1 MNLYNSLT
9 KQVEGFKPQKEG
21 EISIYSCG
29 PTVYERAH
37 IGNLASFIYADMLH
51 RTLKVAFPDHKIKH
65 VMNITDVDDKTIAA
79 SQAKYPNLEPTEALK
94 KLTREYEDL
103 FKQDLEVLGIN
114 TKEIIFVR
122 ATENIE
128 PMQKL
133 IKELLDKDFAYVA
146 DDGIYFSIE
155 KYKQAGKKYGQLV
168 EITADS
174 TGQAR
179 VKNDEYDKDNIHDF
193 ALWKAQKENEPAWGF
208 EVNGQNINGRPGW
221 HIECSA
227 MSIAELGQP
236 FDIHT
241 GGVDLKFP
249 HHENEIA
256 QSTSNNGDLL
266 AQLFFHS
273 EHILI
278 DGKKMSKSLNNFY
291 TLDDIRNKGFDPL
304 AFRLLVLQSHYQNQA
319 HFSWENLESAQNRL
333 KDLRAWADLRYQPS
347 TNVMGRELDE
357 LFGDTRQ
364 ALSQAVESDLNTPV
378 ALTTLSK
385 LVTYM
390 QNIPIPGVEGKY
402 TDGTLKL
409 IDDLLG
415 LDLSQRTDITSSQ
428 KELISEREKAREDKD
443 WNKSDQLRE
452 QLEKQRIGL
461 RDTDHGAV
469 WYRT

>member
-1 MNLYNSLT
+1 
-9 KQVEGFKPQKEG
+9 
-21 EISIYSCG
+21 
-29 PTVYERAH
+29 
-37 IGNLASFIYADMLH
+37 
-51 RTLKVAFPDHKIKH
+51 
-65 VMNITDVDDKTIAA
+65 
-79 SQAKYPNLEPTEALK
+79 
-94 KLTREYEDL
+94 
-103 FKQDLEVLGIN
+103 
-114 TKEIIFVR
+114 
-122 ATENIE
+122 
-128 PMQKL
+128 
-133 IKELLDKDFAYVA
+133 
-146 DDGIYFSIE
+146 
-155 KYKQAGKKYGQLV
+155 
-168 EITADS
+168 
-174 TGQAR
+174 
-179 VKNDEYDKDNIHDF
+179 
-193 ALWKAQKENEPAWGF
+193 
-208 EVNGQNINGRPGW
+208 
-221 HIECSA
+221 
-227 MSIAELGQP
+227 
-236 FDIHT
+236 
-241 GGVDLKFP
+241 
-249 HHENEIA
+249 
-256 QSTSNNGDLL
+256 
-266 AQLFFHS
+266 
-273 EHILI
+273 
-278 DGKKMSKSLNNFY
+278 
-291 TLDDIRNKGFDPL
+291 
-304 AFRLLVLQSHYQNQA
+304 LLVLQSHYQNQA